1 MINKIYENE
10 KYNSLPISSNSNE
23 QENKSYNDNQQKSN
37 LTINLIY
44 SLITIINLIVNMDSG
59 NVLPVINEVK
69 YDLGI
74 NSTQVGAFSSLVSL
88 GTFIG
93 GLVSFTIID
102 KYSRKLILFFANLGI
117 VVCLF
122 TFPMNIFNNI
132 WILFLNRILVGGF
145 MVRLRL
151 SKYYIS
157 LSIKCF
163 FQYGLMSMLK
173 VKQSQ
178 FLLLLFKLLFQ
189 LVLYLVT

>member
-10 KYNSLPISSNSNE
+10 KYNSLPINNKTIENQSKLIKDEKQISNIPI
-23 QENKSYNDNQQKSN
+23 Y
-37 LTINLIY
+37 LIY
-44 SLITIINLIVNMDSG
+44 TLITLINLIVNMDSG

-102 KYSRKLILFFANLGI
+102 KFSRKLILFFANLGI
-117 VVCLF
+117 VICLF

-145 MVRLRL
+145 MVSIL
-151 SKYYIS
+151 YI
-157 LSIKCF
+157 ICQVF
-163 FQYGLMSMLK
+163 
-173 VKQSQ
+173 
-178 FLLLLFKLLFQ
+178 
-189 LVLYLVT
+189 